1 METVQGEVV
10 GCGMQKGPLGP
21 LQPLMS
27 AFPWHCEKCM
37 VAEGQRDG
45 KWGELL
51 SAFGREN
58 EKPLGCSV
66 ATLQ

>member
-27 AFPWHCEKCM
+27 AFLF
-37 VAEGQRDG
+37 A
-45 KWGELL
+45 L
-51 SAFGREN
+51 
-58 EKPLGCSV
+58 
-66 ATLQ
+66 